1 MRDQEKQYTFG
12 RNDRRC
18 VLMTG
23 KVYKD
28 EYSAESP
35 KKRQISASSGK

>member
-1 MRDQEKQYTFG
+1 
-12 RNDRRC
+12 
-18 VLMTG
+18 MTG

-28 EYSAESP
+28 GYSAESP